1 MPHFFRVNSMSRVS
15 LLFAMIIVSSSL
27 FSGCTSETEPLAED
41 EIGDLSVVVTL
52 DFGDQGNQTA
62 NLAERLTDGRITFDP
77 VLVAPNVTAYRVME
91 ELQLRE
97 NFTIDVTYYVGMG
110 AFVHTI
116 DGVSGADDWSTYWG
130 FYEEDEMAEVG
141 ASTFSITSNINI
153 SWILTPSGDY

>member
-1 MPHFFRVNSMSRVS
+1 MNSMTR
-15 LLFAMIIVSSSL
+15 LTITLAIILTTASFL
-27 FSGCTSETEPLAED
+27 SGCTSETEPLTED
-41 EIGDLSVVVTL
+41 EIGDLAVVVTL
-52 DFGDQGNQTA
+52 DFRDQGNQTA
-62 NLAERLTDGRITFDP
+62 NLVERLTDDSITFDP

-130 FYEEDEMAEVG
+130 FYDEGEMAEVG
-141 ASTFSITSNINI
+141 ASTFPITSDVNI
-153 SWILTPSGDY
+153 SWILTPAGDY